1 MPLVSII
8 MPCHNSE
15 LYITPAI
22 QSVILQTFTD
32 WELLI
37 IDDCSTD
44 NSVKII
50 SEYAKEDSRIKLLQT
65 DKSFGKP
72 FYPRNLGI
80 QNAIGRY
87 IAFLDSDDIWL
98 PTKLEHQL
106 PLFENQ
112 NAGIVF
118 SYYQKL
124 SSSGKESKNKTIKS
138 PSKVTFNSALFGNP
152 IGNLTGMY
160 DSQKTGK
167 IFFENINHED
177 YLFWLTILKKGLIAV
192 NTNTL
197 EAIYRNSNTSLS
209 SNKIQAARW
218 TWNIYRK
225 SLNFNPIKSSFY
237 FFVYMIKG
245 FIKSLK

>member
-1 MPLVSII
+1 